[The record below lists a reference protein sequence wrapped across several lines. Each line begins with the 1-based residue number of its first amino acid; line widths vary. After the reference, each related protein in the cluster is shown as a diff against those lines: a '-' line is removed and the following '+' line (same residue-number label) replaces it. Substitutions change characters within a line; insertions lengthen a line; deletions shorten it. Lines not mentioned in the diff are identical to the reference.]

1 MSMKKK
7 EEEEE
12 DKEGEDEDEDKEG
25 EDKKLAAKKKE
36 EEGDEKSEKEVKWG
50 DSSGE
55 LDNCVRVQGDAK
67 DERSFEI
74 SEESATLVRIDE
86 EEARTEANIF
96 DEQLGQVCHS
106 EAGEAGKK
114 DYEAGEPGKKDSAE
128 NEVEREENSQLLKD
142 IGLQVIKFKGIF
154 HQFFFRC
161 SNLIFWIVMGCGIA
175 DFVRRGL

>member
-1 MSMKKK
+1 MKKK
-7 EEEEE
+7 EEEE

-50 DSSGE
+50 DSGE
-55 LDNCVRVQGDAK
+55 LGNCVGVQGDAK
-67 DERSFEI
+67 DERSVEI
-74 SEESATLVRIDE
+74 SEETATLIRMDE
-86 EEARTEANIF
+86 EEAGTRSNIF

-106 EAGEAGKK
+106 EAGEPGKK

-142 IGLQVIKFKGIF
+142 IGLQVIKFK
-154 HQFFFRC
+154 
-161 SNLIFWIVMGCGIA
+161 
-175 DFVRRGL
+175 

>member
-1 MSMKKK
+1 MKKK
-7 EEEEE
+7 EEEE

-50 DSSGE
+50 DSGE

-67 DERSFEI
+67 DERSVEI
-74 SEESATLVRIDE
+74 SEEAASLVRMDE
-86 EEARTEANIF
+86 EEAGTQANIF

-106 EAGEAGKK
+106 EAGSPGKK
-114 DYEAGEPGKKDSAE
+114 DYEAGEPGKNEAGEPGKKDSAE

-142 IGLQVIKFKGIF
+142 IGLQVIKFK
-154 HQFFFRC
+154 
-161 SNLIFWIVMGCGIA
+161 
-175 DFVRRGL
+175 

>member
-7 EEEEE
+7 EEEE

-74 SEESATLVRIDE
+74 SEESATLVRMDE
-86 EEARTEANIF
+86 EEARTQENIF

-106 EAGEAGKK
+106 G
-114 DYEAGEPGKKDSAE
+114 AE
-128 NEVEREENSQLLKD
+128 KNELEREENSQLLKD
-142 IGLQVIKFKGIF
+142 IGLQVIK
-154 HQFFFRC
+154 
-161 SNLIFWIVMGCGIA
+161 
-175 DFVRRGL
+175 